1 LPLKDGPKPKGSNSI
16 LLVIGG
22 GVMTEI
28 LAWLTTIIILGVGF
42 LILLW
47 SILEIYDFL
56 NWIFPAEKYGKTSR
70 SQES

>member
-1 LPLKDGPKPKGSNSI
+1 
-16 LLVIGG
+16 
-22 GVMTEI
+22 MTEI

-56 NWIFPAEKYGKTSR
+56 NWIFPMEKYGKTSR